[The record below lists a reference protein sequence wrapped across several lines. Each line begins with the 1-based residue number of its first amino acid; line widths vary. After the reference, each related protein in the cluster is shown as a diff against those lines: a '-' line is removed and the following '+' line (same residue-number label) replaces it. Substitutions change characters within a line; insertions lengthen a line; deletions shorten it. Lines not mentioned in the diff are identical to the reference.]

1 MVEYDNM
8 TVLITAVLCYDL
20 CWMVVLGFLSQ
31 PFTFVTQ
38 VATPHNTTQHTD
50 AIPGVVQVLSIRG
63 AGPESHFQGTFIVKV
78 KFGCSSMTSPQLT

>member
-38 VATPHNTTQHTD
+38 VATQHNTTHGRN
-50 AIPGVVQVLSIRG
+50 PGR
-63 AGPESHFQGTFIVKV
+63 
-78 KFGCSSMTSPQLT
+78 CSSAVHSRSWT

>member
-31 PFTFVTQ
+31 PFSFVTQ
-38 VATPHNTTQHTD
+38 VATQHNTTHGRN
-50 AIPGVVQVLSIRG
+50 PGR
-63 AGPESHFQGTFIVKV
+63 
-78 KFGCSSMTSPQLT
+78 C